1 MSLMFII
8 AIIVL
13 TDATF
18 EFQCFK
24 TVRKYPIQFLV
35 QGIIHGVP
43 ACGAF
48 PTTLL
53 HALFADKFVTS
64 IALNRIPAHT
74 ETYQANKVIT
84 DRVSNF
90 TLRSRTILYQLFT

>member
-1 MSLMFII
+1 MFII

-53 HALFADKFVTS
+53 NALFAD
-64 IALNRIPAHT
+64 
-74 ETYQANKVIT
+74 
-84 DRVSNF
+84 
-90 TLRSRTILYQLFT
+90 